1 MVFPYMSTLQAVKAN
16 DLKALK
22 EMVDFGFKVDF
33 NCIRVATYYG
43 HLECLKYLHS
53 IGLDLNAYEWK
64 YEEKEGKP
72 PVLTKHHLYQAATFG
87 HTECVEYLLQN
98 GVNDCGCGKGTRCVL
113 KDV

>member
-1 MVFPYMSTLQAVKAN
+1 MSTLQAVKAN

-33 NCIRVATYYG
+33 NCIRVASYYG
-43 HLECLKYLHS
+43 YLECLKYLHS
-53 IGLDLNAYEWK
+53 IGLDLNAYECK
-64 YEEKEGKP
+64 YEEKDK
-72 PVLTKHHLYQAATFG
+72 VSTHQHHLYQAAAFG

-98 GVNDCGCGKGTRCVL
+98 GVNDCGCGKGARCVL